1 VTAGRQLGRL
11 FLCSHAL
18 FLLLPTC
25 ERTNWEREG
34 ELWDGAGLG
43 GCPGAH
49 LMRKWAF
56 FIHPF
61 IRSFVRSF
69 TVYSSICP
77 ARIPVVTSSFIH
89 SFIHLF
95 IRMSCG
101 KTRYV
106 DFFIHSSTDS
116 HPSTILVKIHGDFF
130 IHSFIHS
137 FTFIYQ
143 FFIHVFCGEILYCSL
158 VWW

>member
-18 FLLLPTC
+18 FLLLLTC

-34 ELWDGAGLG
+34 ELWDGGLSWCTFDEKMG
-43 GCPGAH
+43 FLH
-49 LMRKWAF
+49 SS
-56 FIHPF
+56 IHSF
-61 IRSFVRSF
+61 VRSFVHSF

-89 SFIHLF
+89 SFNHLF

-130 IHSFIHS
+130 IHSF
-137 FTFIYQ
+137 TFIYQ